1 MNMALAITQPA
12 LGLSCRHHVKSKR
25 HNNSFRSTQGLPFAA
40 WCLDNNKSTRR
51 IQLGSQLCGATGKL
65 HTMSVINLEVIHQP
79 LLCLGLTDSKVNLH
93 LGEDYKQILESQP
106 WAWIFLPG
114 LSSASSLADVAFASE
129 EETSNEVFMVGELFE
144 FGIQLIYLGALLAL
158 LGIGSFF
165 VVRQILVRRELE
177 NAAKELQER
186 VRTGEASSLEYFEL
200 GAVMLRKKFYPLAAK
215 YLEQAI
221 EKWEGDVQDL
231 AQVHNTLGFSYV
243 SEGKIDKS
251 IGQFEMAVKLQPGY
265 VTAWN
270 NLGDA
275 YEKKKKLRDALKAYD
290 QALLFDPNNKVARR
304 CRNSIKERLDLF
316 EGIPTKSER

>member
-1 MNMALAITQPA
+1 MALAITQPA
-12 LGLSCRHHVKSKR
+12 LGLSCRHFFKPKR
-25 HNNSFRSTQGLPFAA
+25 HYDSFRSTQRLSFAA
-40 WCLDNNKSTRR
+40 WCLDNNISTRR
-51 IQLGSQLCGATGKL
+51 IHLGSQLCGATGNL
-65 HTMSVINLEVIHQP
+65 QTMSVINLK
-79 LLCLGLTDSKVNLH
+79 DSKMNIH
-93 LGEDYKQILESQP
+93 LEEDHKGSKEYQP
-106 WAWIFLPG
+106 WAWMFLPG
-114 LSSASSLADVAFASE
+114 LSSALSLAEVAYASE
-129 EETSNEVFMVGELFE
+129 EGASNEVFLVGELFE

-165 VVRQILVRRELE
+165 VVRQILVRTELE

-186 VRTGEASSLEYFEL
+186 VRTGEASALEYFEL
-200 GAVMLRKKFYPLAAK
+200 GAVMLRKKFYSLAAK

-243 SEGKIDKS
+243 SEGKTDKGIS
-251 IGQFEMAVKLQPGY
+251 QFEMAVKLQPGY

-275 YEKKKKLRDALKAYD
+275 YEKKKQLRAALKAYD
-290 QALLFDPNNKVARR
+290 QALLFDPNNKVART

-316 EGIPTKSER
+316 EGIPSKSER